1 MASGSPVADSL
12 RDGRPV
18 PSSGGPV
25 RQDSRVP
32 RVVFLIDSL
41 GWGGAE
47 RLLLQYLP
55 HLRSE
60 GFDPVICVMHERSG
74 NPVGSEIVRLGIPV
88 DTVRVER
95 LRDLTAIP
103 RLVRYLRG
111 RRADVLHT
119 QLEFADALGSIAARI
134 VRIPSVSTQHTM
146 YEPARWSRS
155 WLRNRVGDVPLGL
168 LSGRIIAVSDEARR
182 HYEANR
188 PYPRRRLVT
197 LRNGIDLARFAAAA
211 GEGPAVRAELGI
223 PPGAPVVATVA
234 VLRPDK
240 GIQHMI
246 AALPEVARDIPDVR
260 YLVVGDGDHRASLES
275 AAAEAGVS
283 DRVVFAGS
291 RTDVPRVLA
300 ACDLF
305 VLPTLSD
312 ALPTVLAEASAAGVP
327 IVASAVGGVPE
338 MCIDGRNG
346 ILVPPGNASA
356 LAGACLRV
364 LGDPDLVARMG
375 VEGRAV
381 ARERYDIRTQA
392 ERLCQLYRHLMSR

>member
-1 MASGSPVADSL
+1 
-12 RDGRPV
+12 
-18 PSSGGPV
+18 
-25 RQDSRVP
+25 VP

-103 RLVRYLRG
+103 RLVRYLRDH
-111 RRADVLHT
+111 RADVLHT

-134 VRIPSVSTQHTM
+134 ARIPSVSTQHTM
-146 YEPARWSRS
+146 YEPARWSRA

-168 LSGRIIAVSDEARR
+168 LSGAIIAVSDEARR
-182 HYEANR
+182 HYETNR

-223 PPGAPVVATVA
+223 PPEAPVVATVA

-260 YLVVGDGDHRASLES
+260 YLVVGDGDHRATLEH
-275 AAAEAGVS
+275 AAAESGVG

-291 RTDVPRVLA
+291 RTDVPRILA
-300 ACDLF
+300 ACDVF
-305 VLPTLSD
+305 ALPTLAD
-312 ALPTVLAEASAAGVP
+312 ALPTVLAEAAAAGVP

-338 MCIDGRNG
+338 MCMDGRNG
-346 ILVPPGNASA
+346 LLVPTGDAPA
-356 LAGACLRV
+356 
-364 LGDPDLVARMG
+364 LGDACVRLLADPELRSRMG
-375 VEGRAV
+375 AAGRDV
-381 ARERYDIRTQA
+381 ARERYDIRVQA
-392 ERLCQLYRHLMSR
+392 ERLCELYRRAMAR